1 MTNAPKFSP
10 EELAQLGVRFP
21 VVKPAVTHE
30 KYERKP
36 KTRRITNRNLLD
48 VRCIY
53 GQQNLSILM
62 AL

>member
-1 MTNAPKFSP
+1 MNAPKFSP

-21 VVKPAVTHE
+21 VVSAPVVRVKQ
-30 KYERKP
+30 ERRP
-36 KTRRITNRNLLD
+36 KTNRVVSRHLMQ
-48 VRCIY
+48 VGGIY